1 VQEIRIGFGQINPV
15 VGDFEHNAEQVLSQL
30 AEAHGKVDLVVFG
43 ELALCGY
50 PLGDLS
56 YRSDVIEKTQQAL
69 DRLVAESKRFP
80 GLTIVLGH
88 VSAASTKDS
97 NQSA

>member
-1 VQEIRIGFGQINPV
+1 MQEIRIGFGQINPV
-15 VGDFEHNAEQVLSQL
+15 VGDFEHNAAQVLAQL
-30 AEAHGKVDLVVFG
+30 AEADGKVDLVVFG

-69 DRLVAESKRFP
+69 EKL
-80 GLTIVLGH
+80 IV
-88 VSAASTKDS
+88 
-97 NQSA
+97 Q